1 MEKISRNQENFII
14 MTVIY
19 DELADFTAGNNQPFR
34 DVNEIIL
41 EITDIPLND
50 HSHYV
55 QNMIASVLQ
64 NYGEIVNKFIPHLK
78 DWKWDRLPLLTRSVL
93 LMSYAHFYYV
103 EKIDKKI
110 VINVAIELAKKYIE
124 EKQAKFINAILDEVL
139 LDEWESPRLHR

>member
-19 DELADFTAGNNQPFR
+19 DEIADFTAGKDQPFR

-41 EITDIPLND
+41 QITDIPLAE
-50 HSHYV
+50 HSVYV
-55 QNMIASVLQ
+55 QNMIANVL
-64 NYGEIVNKFIPHLK
+64 NHYGEIISVFQPKLR
-78 DWKWDRLPLLTRSVL
+78 DWKWERLPLLTQAVL

-103 EKIDKKI
+103 EKIDKRI
-110 VINVAIELAKKYIE
+110 VINIAVELAKKYIE

-139 LDEWESPRLHR
+139 

>member
-1 MEKISRNQENFII
+1 MEKISRNQENYII

-19 DELADFTAGNNQPFR
+19 DELADFTMGNAQPFR

-41 EITDIPLND
+41 EITDIPLKE

-55 QNMIASVLQ
+55 QNIIASVLQ

-103 EKIDKKI
+103 EKIDKRI
-110 VINVAIELAKKYIE
+110 VINVAVELAKKYIE

-139 LDEWESPRLHR
+139 

>member
-19 DELADFTAGNNQPFR
+19 DELADFTVGKDQPFR
-34 DVNEIIL
+34 DVNDIIL
-41 EITDIPLND
+41 QITDIPLME

-55 QNMIASVLQ
+55 QNMIANVLTH
-64 NYGEIVNKFIPHLK
+64 YGEIVNAFLPHLK
-78 DWKWDRLPLLTRSVL
+78 NWKWDRLPLLTRSVL

-103 EKIDKKI
+103 EKVDKRI
-110 VINVAIELAKKYIE
+110 VINVAVELAKKYIE

-139 LDEWESPRLHR
+139 

>member
-1 MEKISRNQENFII
+1 MEKISRNQENYII

-19 DELADFTAGNNQPFR
+19 DELADFTMGSSQPFR

-41 EITDIPLND
+41 EITDIPLKD

-78 DWKWDRLPLLTRSVL
+78 DWKWDRLPLLTRAVL

-103 EKIDKKI
+103 EKIDKRI

-139 LDEWESPRLHR
+139 

>member
-19 DELADFTAGNNQPFR
+19 DELNDYVAGQNHFR

-41 EITDIPLND
+41 EITETPLKE
-50 HSHYV
+50 HSAYV
-55 QNMIASVLQ
+55 QNSIASVLSH
-64 NYGEIVNKFIPHLK
+64 YGEIVSAFQPHLRN
-78 DWKWDRLPLLTRSVL
+78 WVWERLPLLTRAVL

-103 EKIDKKI
+103 EKIDKRI
-110 VINVAIELAKKYIE
+110 VINVAVELPQKYIE

-139 LDEWESPRLHR
+139 NG

>member
-1 MEKISRNQENFII
+1 MEKISRNQENYII

-19 DELADFTAGNNQPFR
+19 DELADFTMGNNQPFR

-41 EITDIPLND
+41 EITDVPLKE

-78 DWKWDRLPLLTRSVL
+78 DWKWDRLPLLTRAVL

-103 EKIDKKI
+103 EKIDKRI

-139 LDEWESPRLHR
+139 

>member
-19 DELADFTAGNNQPFR
+19 DELADFNAGKGQPFR

-41 EITDIPLND
+41 QITDIPLMD

-55 QNMIASVLQ
+55 QNMIANVLTH
-64 NYGEIVNKFIPHLK
+64 YGEIVSAFQSKLR
-78 DWKWDRLPLLTRSVL
+78 DWKWERLPLLTQAVL
-93 LMSYAHFYYV
+93 LMSYAHFYFV
-103 EKIDKKI
+103 EKIDKRI
-110 VINVAIELAKKYIE
+110 VINVAVELAKKYIE

-139 LDEWESPRLHR
+139 

>member
-1 MEKISRNQENFII
+1 MDKISRNQENFII

-41 EITDIPLND
+41 EITDIPLKD

-55 QNMIASVLQ
+55 QNMIASVL
-64 NYGEIVNKFIPHLK
+64 NHYGEIVSKFTPHLR
-78 DWKWDRLPLLTRSVL
+78 DWKWDRLPLLTRAVL

-103 EKIDKKI
+103 EKIDKRI

-139 LDEWESPRLHR
+139 

>member
-1 MEKISRNQENFII
+1 

-19 DELADFTAGNNQPFR
+19 DELADFTMGSSQPFR

-41 EITDIPLND
+41 EITDIPLKD

-78 DWKWDRLPLLTRSVL
+78 DWKWDRLPLLTRTVL

-103 EKIDKKI
+103 EKIDKRI

-139 LDEWESPRLHR
+139 